1 MDPVGAGEGGTG
13 QHSHRLGFTPQASG
27 RRSPEPCSKP
37 EKILKRGTYD
47 KVGTGTVRGLWP
59 GGAWMVRGLRPG
71 GAGKVRGLQPGGAG
85 TVGGYGQVGLGWLGT
100 YDTAPGAGWGYDKM
114 GLSCWRAPA
123 WSCLGVAWVGR
134 GKSPLSAPLPA
145 GLH

>member
-13 QHSHRLGFTPQASG
+13 QHLHRLGFTPQASG

-47 KVGTGTVRGLWP
+47 NVGD
-59 GGAWMVRGLRPG
+59 
-71 GAGKVRGLQPGGAG
+71 G

-114 GLSCWRAPA
+114 GLSCWRVPA
-123 WSCLGVAWVGR
+123 WSCLGVAQVGR